1 MIEIFKWYLKA
12 WLSVHPHNPNKYK
25 QVLDAFD
32 AGEDLE
38 HNYCR
43 NPPVP
48 GDNTERPWWLH
59 FHFFE
64 MVKW

>member
-1 MIEIFKWYLKA
+1 M
-12 WLSVHPHNPNKYK
+12 HPHNPNKYK

-48 GDNTERPWWLH
+48 GDKTERPWWLLH